1 MKACTILRTCLIAS
15 LSITSCSN
23 DKYCIAVGNY
33 GGSAYIYTLDP
44 AALSFTLK
52 HRADATNASYA
63 LAWDNGEIEMLAVS
77 ETGNGSG
84 VYSFNFQADSE
95 IPKSY
100 TEKRQTADDPCFLM
114 RYNISGNEGSGY
126 ILTAD
131 YSGGAVSVFPYMD
144 RELKD
149 RCFQLVFSGCGPDT
163 LRQESSHIHQLKSLP
178 GHPDTI
184 LATDLGADKIHILKA
199 LSDEKCGL
207 VLEEA
212 GNIDCPEGSGPR
224 HMEFS
229 SDGKMLY
236 CITEL
241 SGEVLVYN
249 TDGFKLIQRVKAD
262 EADARGSADIHIH
275 PSGKFLYTSHRLEND
290 GISVFNIAPD
300 GTIEKTAYARTGR
313 HPRNFMITDDGR
325 LLLVACRD
333 ELAIEV
339 YRISN
344 DGTLT
349 NSGSSLVFD
358 SDRPSSVTAVKMR

>member
-1 MKACTILRTCLIAS
+1 MKACITLQISLIAS
-15 LSITSCSN
+15 LSIISCSSDN
-23 DKYCIAVGNY
+23 YLIAIGDY
-33 GGSAYIYTLDP
+33 GGSAYIYSLDP
-44 AALSFTLK
+44 ATLSFTLK
-52 HRADATNASYA
+52 HSADATNPSYT
-63 LAWDNGEIEMLAVS
+63 LAWNDGEIEMVAVS

-84 VYSFNFQADSE
+84 IYSFNFSGNAASPE
-95 IPKSY
+95 SV
-100 TEKRQTADDPCFLM
+100 TEKRQTAEDPCFLM
-114 RYNISGNEGSGY
+114 RYNGSENEGAEY

-131 YSGGAVSVFPYMD
+131 YSGGAVSVFPFTNKGL
-144 RELKD
+144 EN
-149 RCFQLVFSGCGPDT
+149 RCFHLVFSGCGPDS
-163 LRQESSHIHQLKSLP
+163 LRQASSHIHQLKSLP

-184 LATDLGADKIHILKA
+184 LATDLGADKIHIMKA
-199 LSDEKCGL
+199 LPDEKCGL
-207 VLEEA
+207 ILEET
-212 GNIDCPEGSGPR
+212 GTIDCPEGSGPR

-229 SDGKMLY
+229 SDGKTLY

-249 TDGFKLIQRVKAD
+249 IDGFKLIQRVKAD
-262 EADARGSADIHIH
+262 EANARGSADIHIH

-300 GTIEKTAYARTGR
+300 GTLEKTAYAHTGK

-349 NSGSSLVFD
+349 NSGSSLEFE